1 MRSDTTSSSAAIGV
15 PCCSCLVY
23 RVRNIGDMI
32 QTLALTRLLPTATG
46 VFRHAL
52 ASAPSDR
59 VLVVNGFLE
68 RDTLPRNGPPC
79 LFAGVSGPYERHH
92 RYISWMERSPWPIG
106 ARDPVTARRLA
117 SAALPTEMV
126 GCATLT
132 LPRYEGPRR
141 GVFSVDV
148 DGPGTPLTHDISR
161 HDTVEKQWKSAASLL
176 GAYRTAEAVYTSR
189 LHVALPCLA
198 FGTPVWI
205 ARPTAAPLPERFSI
219 VDAIGVPFER
229 LTVHDVTP
237 FADRYKRFLATY
249 LGSSAEASDP
259 VMPRLVTADSLGP
272 RERARFFVDDLRH
285 SLRSVRHR
293 AAEWFRGATAA
304 GVSVHPPRDGG
315 ISAPPREHDA

>member
-1 MRSDTTSSSAAIGV
+1 MRSDSVGSTAIGV
-15 PCCSCLVY
+15 PGCSCLVY

-32 QTLALTRLLPTATG
+32 QTLALKRLLPTATG

-68 RDTLPRNGPPC
+68 RDPVPRNGPPC
-79 LFAGVSGPYERHH
+79 LFAGVSGPYERH
-92 RYISWMERSPWPIG
+92 RQYMAWIKRSSWPIG
-106 ARDPVTARRLA
+106 ARDPVTAGRLA
-117 SAALPTEMV
+117 SAGLPTEMV

-141 GVFSVDV
+141 GVFSVDI
-148 DGPGTPLTHDISR
+148 DGPGTALTHAISR
-161 HDTVEKQWKSAASLL
+161 HDTVEKQWKSAVSLL
-176 GAYRTAEAVYTSR
+176 EAYRTAEAVYTSR

-229 LTVHDVTP
+229 LAVDDVTP
-237 FADRYKRFLATY
+237 FADRYKRFLTTY
-249 LGSSAEASDP
+249 LGSFAEASVP
-259 VMPRLVTADSLGP
+259 VMPQLVTADRLGP
-272 RERARFFVDDLRH
+272 RESARFLFDDLRH

-293 AAEWFRGATAA
+293 AAEWIRGTTAA
-304 GVSVHPPRDGG
+304 EGSVRPRHDGDS
-315 ISAPPREHDA
+315 SAPPREHEA

>member
-1 MRSDTTSSSAAIGV
+1 MSV

-32 QTLALTRLLPTATG
+32 QTLALTRLLPPATG

-68 RDTLPRNGPPC
+68 RDRLPRNGPPC
-79 LFAGVSGPYERHH
+79 LFAGVSGPYERHR
-92 RYISWMERSPWPIG
+92 RYIAWMERSPWPIG

-161 HDTVEKQWKSAASLL
+161 HDTVEKQWDAAASLL

-219 VDAIGVPFER
+219 VDAIGVPFEQ
-229 LTVHDVTP
+229 LAVHDVTP
-237 FADRYKRFLATY
+237 FADRYRRFLTTY
-249 LGSSAEASDP
+249 LASSAEASVP
-259 VMPRLVTADSLGP
+259 VMPLLVTADRLGP
-272 RERARFFVDDLRH
+272 RERARFLFDDLRH

-293 AAEWFRGATAA
+293 ATEWFRGATAA
-304 GVSVHPPRDGG
+304 GVSVCPWPGGG